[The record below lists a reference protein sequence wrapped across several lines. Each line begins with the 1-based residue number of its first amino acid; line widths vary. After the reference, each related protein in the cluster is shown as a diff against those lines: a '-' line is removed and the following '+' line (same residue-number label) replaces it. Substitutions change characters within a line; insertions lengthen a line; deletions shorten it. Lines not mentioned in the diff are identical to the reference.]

1 MKALAVVL
9 GLALAGAPIRA
20 LPRGRGHP
28 SGSKAPAPLVGA
40 VEPASGSSLGG
51 TAITVT
57 GSDFRTGA
65 TLTFGN
71 VEATEVVVV
80 TSSKL
85 TAVTGP
91 HRPGSVVV
99 TVRNP
104 DGQSGSRGWTFTYVA
119 SPEQPGR

>member
-1 MKALAVVL
+1 VKALAIVV
-9 GLALAGAPIRA
+9 GLALAGAPVRA
-20 LPRGRGHP
+20 LPRAHP

-51 TAITVT
+51 TPITVT
-57 GSDFRTGA
+57 GSDFRPGA
-65 TLTFGN
+65 TLTLGN
-71 VEATEVVVV
+71 VEAPDVVVV

-85 TAVTGP
+85 TAVAGP

-104 DGQSGSRGWTFTYVA
+104 DGQSGSRGRTFTYVA
-119 SPEQPGR
+119 SAEQPGR